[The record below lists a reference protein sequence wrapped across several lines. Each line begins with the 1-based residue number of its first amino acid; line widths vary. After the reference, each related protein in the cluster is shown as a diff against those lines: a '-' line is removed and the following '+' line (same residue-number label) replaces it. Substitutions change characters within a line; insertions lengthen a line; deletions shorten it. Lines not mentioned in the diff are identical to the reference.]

1 MNARTRELVVA
12 LVAGLLFGAGL
23 VIAGM
28 TQPSKVIGFLDVA
41 DGSWDPSLA
50 FVIAGAIGVHASV
63 YQLLKRRPSPLF
75 AALCTIPKRTEID
88 TKLVLGAALFGIG
101 WGLGGFC
108 PGPAVVSLVSG
119 VQTTMAF
126 GGAMLLSMGLVAAL
140 EPKSEEA

>member
-12 LVAGLLFGAGL
+12 LAAGLLFGAGL

-50 FVIAGAIGVHASV
+50 FVIAGAIGVHAVV
-63 YQLLKRRPSPLF
+63 YQFLLRRPSPVF

-140 EPKSEEA
+140 EPKSKDA